1 MKVLI
6 ISGSHPRHEF
16 ILRDVITQ
24 YSQIKFEIIVMQRES
39 LLPKYPMK
47 DQNPTPAQQKLFSY
61 HFKLRQKIEGDFFG
75 NRNLSSHT
83 KLPNVNISVVTQ
95 DQLNS
100 FFVHRIIESFG
111 ANACIVMGAGML
123 TQDTLN
129 LLPKET
135 FNIHLGLSPKYRGS
149 ATLFWP
155 TYLMDPFS
163 TGITFHRINAQPD
176 AGDILHQTLPDFKRN
191 FTLHETAIAAISAG
205 KRDLDRLF
213 DMFLVK
219 STLKSSPQPIV
230 GKTFL
235 TTDFRI
241 AHLELIYNFYDDH
254 VLDAVWPSNS
264 ILPLPKLRIPNL
276 TSK

>member
-24 YSQIKFEIIVMQRES
+24 YSQVQFKIIFMQRES
-39 LLPKYPMK
+39 LLPDFPVK
-47 DQNPTPAQQKLFSY
+47 DRNPTPAQRELFSH
-61 HFKLRQKIEGDFFG
+61 HFKLRQRLESEHYG
-75 NRNLSSHT
+75 NKDLSSYEN
-83 KLPNVNISVVTQ
+83 LPYVSLMKITPN
-95 DQLNS
+95 QLNGN
-100 FFVHRIIESFG
+100 FVHQSIQSFG

-123 TQDTLN
+123 TQETLN
-129 LLPKET
+129 LLPEET

-155 TYLMDPFS
+155 TYFMDPFS

-191 FTLHETAIAAISAG
+191 LTLHETAIAAVTAG
-205 KRDLDRLF
+205 KRDLARLF
-213 DMFLVK
+213 DRLLLK
-219 STLKSSPQPIV
+219 STLVSDPQPIV

-241 AHLELIYNFYDDH
+241 SHLELIYNLFDDR
-254 VLDAVWPSNS
+254 VLDALWPQDSV
-264 ILPLPKLRIPNL
+264 LPLPKLRTPNL
-276 TSK
+276 VDQ